1 VLSLSRS
8 CRNGTTAAS
17 GGAAKN
23 SCKDIKVFRKAE
35 WIACYDR
42 REVDRSSQGGVMRA
56 ASAKCDVSHAA
67 SLLLAVIG
75 ISTSAQSASATCR
88 FAAQGEGRV
97 VDVIDIRT
105 LRLSD
110 GNVIRLAG
118 IEPIANSSRPTNDLF
133 ALIAGRDVTL
143 YGESDM
149 PDRYGRQPA
158 FLFVDPAA
166 PSLQAQ
172 LLAQGAALASGTVS
186 DKACAAE
193 LAAAEGSARRSKRG
207 IWAQTNVIK
216 NAESPGDILADV
228 GRFGV
233 VEGRVLSVR
242 QAGTVTYVNFGR
254 RWTEDFAVTVSRRMM
269 AAFETAG
276 VMLKSLERRHI
287 RVRGW
292 IERRGGPRIEAL
304 GVWQIEV
311 VGDK

>member
-1 VLSLSRS
+1 VLLLSRS

-35 WIACYDR
+35 WIAGYDR

-56 ASAKCDVSHAA
+56 ASAKCDLSHAA
-67 SLLLAVIG
+67 ALWLAIG
-75 ISTSAQSASATCR
+75 ISTSAQSASAACM

-97 VDVIDIRT
+97 ADVIDVRT

-118 IEPIANSSRPTNDLF
+118 IEPIANSSGPTNDLF
-133 ALIAGRDVTL
+133 ALASGRDVTL

-158 FLFVDPAA
+158 FVFVDPAA

-172 LLAQGAALASGTVS
+172 LLAQGAALASGTIS

-193 LAAAEGSARRSKRG
+193 LVAAEGLARRLKRG

-254 RWTEDFAVTVSRRMM
+254 RWTEDFAVTVSRRMI
-269 AAFETAG
+269 AAFETTG
-276 VMLKSLERRHI
+276 IMLKSLERRHI

>member
-1 VLSLSRS
+1 
-8 CRNGTTAAS
+8 
-17 GGAAKN
+17 
-23 SCKDIKVFRKAE
+23 
-35 WIACYDR
+35 
-42 REVDRSSQGGVMRA
+42 MRA
-56 ASAKCDVSHAA
+56 ASAKCDVSRAA
-67 SLLLAVIG
+67 ALLLAIG
-75 ISTSAQSASATCR
+75 ISTSAQSASAACM

-97 VDVIDIRT
+97 ADVIDVRT

-118 IEPIANSSRPTNDLF
+118 IEPIANSSGPTNDLF
-133 ALIAGRDVTL
+133 ALASGRDVTL

-158 FLFVDPAA
+158 FVFVDPTA

-172 LLAQGAALASGTVS
+172 LLAQGAALASGAIS

-193 LAAAEGSARRSKRG
+193 LAAAEGLARRLKRG

-254 RWTEDFAVTVSRRMM
+254 RWTEDFAVTVSRRMI

-276 VMLKSLERRHI
+276 IMLKSLERRHI